1 MNTQRKSDL
10 KHHLYKTQR
19 KLLHV
24 FLAGV
29 ILTASLLVLA
39 GALNADFVSY
49 RSDYE
54 SWYATVVTEEHLVAL
69 DFLTEL
75 ETYSTSRR
83 GNSYGV
89 AYRGTADFGDCVY
102 LYDLCMTNEIDT
114 IVVAQTTLPNGIRH
128 WLKLTRDDLY
138 QMLYDDSGYYD
149 VLSGDGIKCST
160 NLSQTYVKLGL
171 SARLHALIFRL
182 FQDNVLLTSCTLD
195 AWNNGSIIVILV
207 FCLILWAFI
216 FVPIAKRLNR
226 RIRRLERQI
235 DHLHDD
241 TAASESSREP
251 LITLI
256 FPERSQTDSVQ
267 DSEAASDEANPA
279 NQPPSPQ

>member
-75 ETYSTSRR
+75 ETYFTSRR

-89 AYRGTADFGDCVY
+89 AYRGTANFGDCVY

-149 VLSGDGIKCST
+149 VLGGEGIKCST

-171 SARLHALIFRL
+171 SARLHALIFRI

-195 AWNNGSIIVILV
+195 TWNNGSIIVILA
-207 FCLILWAFI
+207 FCLILWTFI
-216 FVPIAKRLNR
+216 LGPIAKRLDR

-235 DHLHDD
+235 NHLCDKII
-241 TAASESSREP
+241 TSESSSEP
-251 LITLI
+251 SIIFI
-256 FPERSQTDSVQ
+256 FPENPPADLPQ
-267 DSEAASDEANPA
+267 DPVATSDEANPA
-279 NQPPSPQ
+279 DRPPSP